1 MGGSSPLWV
10 VSFLGCWP
18 GSVRKWAKEEA
29 SFIERTYTY
38 YCCELT
44 YESELVSME
53 GLHFAEAKEKWRE
66 EGIVK
71 MSLSRGDCNQDVK
84 EINI

>member
-1 MGGSSPLWV
+1 MWGLALTLLSTTGLL
-10 VSFLGCWP
+10 SFSWP
-18 GSVRKWAKEEA
+18 ALS